1 MINPRQLAVRAAAR
15 AWKQVRGRAQ
25 WRLLWLRHPTFMIGV
40 TGAVFDDDGRVLLL
54 RHRFWAGCQ
63 WGPPSG
69 YMVRGETFEQ
79 ALARE
84 TAEETGQQLTDI
96 RVRFVRSGFRLRIEA
111 YLSARLVPS
120 GPLRLEEA
128 EILEARF
135 FEVDELPAA
144 LRRIHR
150 ELIEQVHAEHLSR
163 GR

>member
-15 AWKQVRGRAQ
+15 VWRKVRGRAQ

-54 RHRFWAGCQ
+54 RHRFWAGCP

-69 YMVRGETFEQ
+69 YLVRGETFEQ

-84 TAEETGQQLTDI
+84 TVEETGQQLTDI
-96 RVRFVRSGFRLRIEA
+96 RVRFFRSGFRLRVEV

-120 GPLRLEEA
+120 GPLELEES

-135 FEVDELPAA
+135 FELTELPAD
-144 LRRIHR
+144 LRPIHR
-150 ELIEQVHAEHLSR
+150 RLIEESRAEYVR
-163 GR
+163 